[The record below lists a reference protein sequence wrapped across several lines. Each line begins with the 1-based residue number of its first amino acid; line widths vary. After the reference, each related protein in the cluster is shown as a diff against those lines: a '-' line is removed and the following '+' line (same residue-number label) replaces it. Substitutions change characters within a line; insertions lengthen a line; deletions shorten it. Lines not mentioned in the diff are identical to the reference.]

1 VKRYCGCNLWR
12 KPKPAI
18 TGSVVIK
25 ESNNYYNRMLSVF
38 PSGEIQ
44 HYDKRHLFTPVRIK
58 CIQRNPKAIIDYLG
72 WKICPCYDFAIPV
85 FLEIQMIT
93 ICLSM

>member
-1 VKRYCGCNLWR
+1 MQSLAKAK
-12 KPKPAI
+12 KPQE
-18 TGSVVIK
+18 GVVIK
-25 ESNNYYNRMLSVF
+25 ESANYYNRMLFVF

-44 HYDKRHLFTPVRIK
+44 HYDKRHLFTLAGEDKVYTK
-58 CIQRNPKAIIDYLG
+58 GTQKLIIDYLG
-72 WKICPCYDFAIPV
+72 KICPLYVMICDFQS